1 VRGPYASRALC
12 FHALNALCIAFIG
25 MYRGELY
32 HLPGSAW
39 ALSAALGGLGLF
51 APLVLP
57 PRIRDRLLGGAWPL
71 IIVLPFVGL
80 LLSPRLFPSPVTV
93 GPFLFCAG
101 ASFTTCIV
109 VLWNVSRRKRAI
121 RRSLEHQDA
130 LDLGVQSRLETYF
143 ATESPGATG
152 KSSIPIIVILHTC
165 LRSVGTGDASTFDR
179 KSTSGRKPATWPAW
193 ASPVDTN
200 AMRCRGGVSAA
211 KCEDG

>member
-1 VRGPYASRALC
+1 VRAPYASRSLC

-57 PRIRDRLLGGAWPL
+57 PRVRDRLFGGAWPL

-80 LLSPRLFPSPVTV
+80 LLSPRVLPSPVTV

-109 VLWNVSRRKRAI
+109 VLGSPLHLGRCTRR
-121 RRSLEHQDA
+121 
-130 LDLGVQSRLETYF
+130 LGL
-143 ATESPGATG
+143 PGT
-152 KSSIPIIVILHTC
+152 IP
-165 LRSVGTGDASTFDR
+165 G
-179 KSTSGRKPATWPAW
+179 
-193 ASPVDTN
+193 
-200 AMRCRGGVSAA
+200 
-211 KCEDG
+211 E